1 MKHYLQI
8 LKQNKLVL
16 FIILSLSI
24 ALKPFLDDDTRM
36 NWFLVYAMTFA
47 PILLI
52 WYTTRSK
59 YDNGFLSYIL
69 LFIVITFFFNGHN
82 IRLTTILYSACF
94 ILYFLLFARVV
105 NKGAPSI
112 EFFATVLRIIIILYW
127 IVLMAQQLCLLL
139 GIPVINLSGYN
150 PTEPWKLNSLMT
162 EPSQSARVIPIL
174 MYIYISIKEI
184 DKGRINIWDSVSE
197 DKIVWFAF
205 IYSCLS
211 MLSAT
216 AYVFMVIVLLRFFDK
231 GRSLQ
236 LISVVCLL
244 FFIINSFGVNRAL
257 QRTIDVFQAT
267 LTLDENKII
276 EADNSGAYRVV
287 PYFRGA
293 RAIGCTTYEDYFGH
307 GIDADMRDIE
317 PLPGTTEGSAGPF
330 VIWYNYGLILQLFY
344 WFLTLKVC
352 YIKRDKISLLIW
364 FFFVFSYGGM
374 NNQIIWLALV
384 LLYSYRYCL
393 DKYVKTN
400 VIKSKVDNGRTSKIR
415 LD

>member
-36 NWFLVYAMTFA
+36 NWFLVYVIVFA
-47 PILLI
+47 PILFFR
-52 WYTTRSK
+52 YPQQSK
-59 YDNGFLSYIL
+59 YDNGFISYIIF
-69 LFIVITFFFNGHN
+69 FIGITVILNGQN
-82 IRLTTILYSACF
+82 IRWTTILYSTCF
-94 ILYFLLFARVV
+94 ILYFLLFIRAV
-105 NKGAPSI
+105 NKGNPSV

-127 IVLMAQQLCLLL
+127 IVLMAQQLCLLF
-139 GIPVINLSGYN
+139 GIPVVNLSGYN
-150 PTEPWKLNSLMT
+150 PMEPWKLNSLMT

-174 MYIYISIKEI
+174 MYIYISVKEI
-184 DKGRINIWDSVSE
+184 VKGKQELWNSVSE
-197 DKIVWFAF
+197 DKLLWFAF
-205 IYSCLS
+205 IYSCVS

-216 AYVFMVIVLLRFFDK
+216 AYVFMAIVFLRFFYK
-231 GRSLQ
+231 GGLLE
-236 LISVVCLL
+236 LISFMFLIFV
-244 FFIINSFGVNRAL
+244 IIESFGMNSAL
-257 QRTIDVFQAT
+257 QRTISVFEAT
-267 LTLDENKII
+267 ITLDENKII

-287 PYFRGA
+287 PFLRGA
-293 RAIGCTTYEDYFGH
+293 KAIGCTTYEDFFGH
-307 GIDADMRDIE
+307 GIDADMKDIE

-344 WFLTLKVC
+344 WYITLKIC

-384 LLYSYRYCL
+384 LSYSYRYCL
-393 DKYVKTN
+393 DKGFYTINFENKPSKLW
-400 VIKSKVDNGRTSKIR
+400 KSI
-415 LD
+415 